1 MLLGFQTP
9 FRLSGYDFR
18 YVDHSIVLQSLRR
31 IQLTSLLPSHCAGI
45 VTKASGDGGI
55 DGIFKEDQLGFSSI
69 YIQAKQWASGSTVG
83 KPEIWKFA
91 GALMGISSCA

>member
-1 MLLGFQTP
+1 MNGIQTLH
-9 FRLSGYDFR
+9 LSGMKQGRSQYRSAVVAENTVNEFA
-18 YVDHSIVLQSLRR
+18 SI
-31 IQLTSLLPSHCAGI
+31 HCAGI

-83 KPEIWKFA
+83 KPEI
-91 GALMGISSCA
+91 

>member
-55 DGIFKEDQLGFSSI
+55 DGIIKEDQLVSVLSI
-69 YIQAKQWASGSTVG
+69 FRQNNGLLAVPLENRRSARS
-83 KPEIWKFA
+83 PA
-91 GALMGISSCA
+91 R